1 MSERDRAVKPFQ
13 ERALVRSS
21 PNTSRNCPSEG
32 SLAGRYISGPQLFRR
47 TCLFSASGVSVTPR

>member
-32 SLAGRYISGPQLFRR
+32 SLTATKFRAA
-47 TCLFSASGVSVTPR
+47 TPVTTRHR